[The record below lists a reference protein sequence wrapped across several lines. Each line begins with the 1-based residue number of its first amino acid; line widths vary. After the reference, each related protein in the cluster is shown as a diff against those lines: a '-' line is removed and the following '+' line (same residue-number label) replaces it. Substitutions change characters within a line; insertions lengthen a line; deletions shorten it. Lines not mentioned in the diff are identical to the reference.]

1 MTTTDGCYPAFS
13 DARGTLVPI
22 DLAGV
27 PIDVSRVFV
36 VAAPPAGGA
45 RRGDHRLHCR
55 EVIVLVSGSATV
67 ETSTDAE
74 APVEQRELREPGDYV
89 VVGPDGWLRYSL
101 HDARSVVLVLADA
114 PYVPD
119 GER

>member
-1 MTTTDGCYPAFS
+1 MTATEGAYPAFA

-22 DLAGV
+22 DLAGA
-27 PIDVSRVFV
+27 PIDVRRVFV
-36 VAAPPAGGA
+36 VAAPPAGGV

-67 ETSTDAE
+67 ETSAE
-74 APVEQRELREPGDYV
+74 AEGLVERRELKQPGDYV
-89 VVGPDGWLRYSL
+89 VVGPEGWLRYSL

-114 PYVPD
+114 PYVPED
-119 GER
+119 ER